1 MSYTGSPP
9 PRQGDYSNA
18 VDPGDALY
26 NSDTFADPGG
36 LRSPLKSSPGQNP
49 SSFRDEE
56 RRWRA
61 EDLEQRALDNARV
74 LWARFVEK
82 NRRDV
87 EERAEQ
93 LKGFS
98 NLAALVAGFVM
109 ISYLQF
115 GFDSSTQNPSVLI
128 GFGLTTAVVVALSF
142 SSMTMCG
149 LIHASILKMGR
160 SYVTEEEEAE
170 FIHHCRD
177 FALRYKSGDRPPQPQ
192 RTFQNTWRAR
202 CEDDWLAA
210 FYMFSASIPWLFAN
224 LALASF
230 IKFKD
235 SQVTAIA
242 VTVVLGIGCLYF
254 FLSHGR
260 WLRYVSG
267 FSQSDMQ
274 SHLKEGD
281 EPMGLPFDWHLRPRR
296 ITKLRSSA
304 AQQAEQAGA
313 SLGMGRLSSLRQ
325 SVAGIRN
332 TLRRF
337 SMHPDAREDSQDDS
351 EFHGKQ
357 DQPWHS
363 AGGGI
368 AGSPAIKADAAANAH
383 PV

>member
-1 MSYTGSPP
+1 MSHHSSPP
-9 PRQGDYSNA
+9 ARHGS
-18 VDPGDALY
+18 
-26 NSDTFADPGG
+26 
-36 LRSPLKSSPGQNP
+36 LRSYADAQDGLTGPATPRDPQDWPCSGPAPQQSTAT
-49 SSFRDEE
+49 FRDEE

-115 GFDSSTQNPSVLI
+115 GFDTSTQNPNVLI

-170 FIHHCRD
+170 FIHHCRA
-177 FALRYKSGDRPPQPQ
+177 FALRYKPGDRPPQPQ

-202 CEDDWLAA
+202 CEDDWLRA
-210 FYMFSASIPWLFAN
+210 FYMFSFSIPWLFAN

-235 SQVTAIA
+235 SPATAIA
-242 VTVVLGIGCLYF
+242 VTVVLGVGCMYF

-267 FSQSDMQ
+267 SHTEMQ

-281 EPMGLPFDWHLRPRR
+281 DPMGLPFDWHLRPRR
-296 ITKLRSSA
+296 ITHLRSNT
-304 AQQAEQAGA
+304 AQQAPEAA
-313 SLGMGRLSSLRQ
+313 VLGGLGKLSSLQ
-325 SVAGIRN
+325 TSMLSIRN
-332 TLRRF
+332 SLRKF
-337 SMHPDAREDSQDDS
+337 SMHPDGMEESPNGSD
-351 EFHGKQ
+351 HYGKG
-357 DQPWHS
+357 DEIWTM
-363 AGGGI
+363 AGGRTP
-368 AGSPAIKADAAANAH
+368 ASPNIVADAADSRSR
-383 PV
+383 V